1 MKEKRRLIDHAV
13 LSRHGMELIL
23 AVTFLIM
30 AIFVPGFFTG
40 GNLLNIMRTIAL
52 QGVIAF
58 GMTFAIISGEMDL
71 SISSSVALTGV
82 IVALVS
88 EKLASAGIMAIEY
101 GAILGIVIALIVACL
116 IGLFNGFIL
125 TKFHVPS
132 FIITLAM
139 MNIIYGIAAMM
150 SGGFPVTTLPR
161 WFNVLGAGTLGPIP
175 IPAIILVVVFIITHI
190 ALSGTKFGR
199 EVYAVGGNA
208 EAARLTGINVK
219 KVKILSLI
227 IVQLMAA
234 LSGLMLSSQVMSGA
248 SSFGKGW
255 EMNVI
260 SSVIIGGASLQGGS
274 GRAIGTFI
282 GIAFL
287 GIIINSMTLL
297 NINEFMQYVVRGALI
312 LIAVL
317 INTLQTRKKA
327 D

>member
-1 MKEKRRLIDHAV
+1 MKKNKQIINQAM
-13 LSRHGMELIL
+13 LSRYGMELIL
-23 AVTFLIM
+23 AVTFIIM
-30 AIFVPGFFTG
+30 ALFVPGFFTK
-40 GNLLNIMRTIAL
+40 GNLLNVMRTIAL

-71 SISSSVALTGV
+71 SISSTVALTGV
-82 IVALVS
+82 IVALVAG
-88 EKLASAGIMAIEY
+88 KLRNAGIMTLEQAAIV
-101 GAILGIVIALIVACL
+101 GIVAAIAVAGL

-125 TKFHVPS
+125 TKFNVPS

-139 MNIIYGIAAMM
+139 MNIVYGVAAIL

-161 WFNVLGAGTLGPIP
+161 WFNVLGAGKIGSIP
-175 IPAIILVVVFIITHI
+175 IPALILLLVFLVTHI
-190 ALSGTKFGR
+190 VLAHTKFGR

-219 KVKILSLI
+219 KVKIISLVL
-227 IVQLMAA
+227 VQLMAA
-234 LSGLMLSSQVMSGA
+234 VSGLMLSSQVMSGA

-260 SSVIIGGASLQGGS
+260 SSVIIGGASLKGGT
-274 GRAIGTFI
+274 GRAMGTFI

-297 NINEFMQYVVRGALI
+297 NINEFTQYIVRGALI

-317 INTLQTRKKA
+317 INTLQTKKKA
-327 D
+327 